1 MEGLSDTLIAE
12 FKDHA
17 VFRMQE
23 SADKIRGCLNLLDED
38 AFWFQPNEQS
48 NSPDQLLRHL
58 KGNITQ
64 YIISGLGD
72 APDLRKRD
80 EEFIPMANRDRNR
93 VESAFFETI
102 ATAIE
107 MIRSANA
114 DEMTKIKQVQGFA
127 FSGIGIILHVVEH
140 LSYHTGQFAYLTKLN
155 KNLDLGFY
163 RDFDLNQT
171 NE

>member
-1 MEGLSDTLIAE
+1 MERLSDTLISE

-17 VFRMQE
+17 VLRMQE

-72 APDLRKRD
+72 APDLRNRD
-80 EEFIPMANRDRNR
+80 AEFIPGRNRDRNR
-93 VESAFFETI
+93 VESAFFEAI
-102 ATAIE
+102 SAAIE
-107 MIRSANA
+107 MIGSANA
-114 DEMTKIKQVQGFA
+114 EDLTKIRRVQGFA

-155 KNLDLGFY
+155 KNVDLGFY